1 MPNIRKPFSPTSNKY
16 YLYNTTCN
24 LPPPPQMFVFS
35 KQTFEFYFRNCFWF
49 NWNIQKCK
57 QSFLQVD
64 EKYFDI
70 ILVIF
75 KIILH
80 KVNFNFNTFKLVDGR
95 WKYLAIFWFYLY
107 PVFLALNTTTV
118 WVKCRSS
125 NSQDHPF
132 HRGNFKRN
140 SQMDHLFAN
149 TVWISFQRV
158 SQTIAWRK
166 WKEN

>member
-80 KVNFNFNTFKLVDGR
+80 KVNFNLNTFKLHYATIFKTFGIEESREFLCTLQAHYVFCMHLWDVIIHI
-95 WKYLAIFWFYLY
+95 WSYFKYPSTIIPA
-107 PVFLALNTTTV
+107 
-118 WVKCRSS
+118 S
-125 NSQDHPF
+125 
-132 HRGNFKRN
+132 
-140 SQMDHLFAN
+140 
-149 TVWISFQRV
+149 ISLHFRFFI
-158 SQTIAWRK
+158 S
-166 WKEN
+166 